1 MSEPFSIRACAD
13 APRVTFLRPF
23 KQSPLALDKKAYS
36 KYPMDPQCL
45 QTRCTK
51 EMLPLPKTSLQMMDA
66 DLNLI
71 TTPKLFLEEEQLPEN
86 YRIVGPI
93 FC

>member
-1 MSEPFSIRACAD
+1 
-13 APRVTFLRPF
+13 
-23 KQSPLALDKKAYS
+23 
-36 KYPMDPQCL
+36 MDPQCL

-93 FC
+93 FAKSVLPCLKKC

>member
-1 MSEPFSIRACAD
+1 MTTQRMFI
-13 APRVTFLRPF
+13 TNYIIKKFYF
-23 KQSPLALDKKAYS
+23 KHAAQ
-36 KYPMDPQCL
+36 
-45 QTRCTK
+45 K

-93 FC
+93 FAKLSTSLPYLTFFIVH

>member
-1 MSEPFSIRACAD
+1 MPHELRFFGPLSNPFG
-13 APRVTFLRPF
+13 TG
-23 KQSPLALDKKAYS
+23 QKAYS

-51 EMLPLPKTSLQMMDA
+51 RNASFTKTSLQMMDA

-93 FC
+93 LLSSVLPCLKKC